1 MRLLLKILL
10 NENCGGGRTSTSRI
24 AIALRDADAGARYVD
39 RILCP
44 NTLA

>member
-24 AIALRDADAGARYVD
+24 AIALRDADAGDTWIISYGR
-39 RILCP
+39 
-44 NTLA
+44 N